1 MKFLNWFRRT
11 LRNIGINT
19 PGFTEYFAFGGGMS
33 TASGVRVTEG
43 NALLISTV
51 YQCVRVIA
59 DTVASLPCFLYKRT
73 ASGKD
78 RAENHAVYR
87 VLHEQPNPFMT
98 PFEMK
103 QTLQGHLCLWGNA
116 YAEIERGNNGQVQNL
131 WPLRP
136 DRMRLQVFQE
146 KVFYYYITPEGGE
159 RQLTDVFHLRG
170 LSSDGLIGYSPIALA
185 RESLGLQKASEEY
198 RARFFSNDARPG
210 GVLMHPGILGDQAFQ
225 QLRKRWDE
233 SHQGLS
239 NRSRVAILEEGMQWK
254 DVGIPPDDAQ
264 FIQGQEFQKSDIA
277 AIYRVPSY
285 KIGLLKPGTVSFAS
299 VEQQAIDFVTD
310 CIRPWLVC
318 WEERSTLSLLTP
330 TERKSLFAEFKI
342 DALLRGDSD
351 SRAKFYQALFNLG
364 AITINEI
371 RSFENMNSIGPDGD
385 RHYLQQNL
393 APIDMLDDIL
403 KAKIA
408 PPQSPGLLE
417 PPAAKPNGALNGAAH

>member
-1 MKFLNWFRRT
+1 MKFIEWFKRAF
-11 LRNIGINT
+11 RNLGINT

-59 DTVASLPCFLYKRT
+59 ETVASLPCFLYKRT
-73 ASGKD
+73 TSGKD

-87 VLHEQPNPFMT
+87 ILHQEPNPYMS
-98 PFEMK
+98 PFEFK

-116 YAEIERGNNGQVQNL
+116 YAEIERNGSGQVANL

-136 DRMRLQVFQE
+136 DRMRLQIYDG
-146 KVFYYYITPEGGE
+146 KIFYYYITPDGGE

-170 LSSDGLIGYSPIALA
+170 LSTDGLIGYSPIALA
-185 RESLGLQKASEEY
+185 RETLGLAKASEEY
-198 RARFFSNDARPG
+198 RARFFSNDAKPG
-210 GVLMHPGILGDQAFQ
+210 GVLMHPGILGEPAYQ
-225 QLRKRWDE
+225 QLRRRWE
-233 SHQGLS
+233 ENHQGLS
-239 NRSRVAILEEGMQWK
+239 NRARVAILEEGMKWQ
-254 DVGIPPDDAQ
+254 DVGVPPDDAQ

-285 KIGLLKPGTVSFAS
+285 KIGLLKPGTVSYAS

-310 CIRPWLVC
+310 CIRPWLIC
-318 WEERSTLSLLTP
+318 WEQRATLSLLTP
-330 TERKSLFAEFKI
+330 TERRVLFAEFMI

-351 SRAKFYQALFNLG
+351 SRARFYQALFNMGVL
-364 AITINEI
+364 TINEI
-371 RSFENMNSIGPDGD
+371 RERENLNSIGPDGD

-393 APIDMLDDIL
+393 APIDMFDDLL
-403 KAKIA
+403 KAKL
-408 PPQSPGLLE
+408 PQPGQPQAQLE
-417 PPAAKPNGALNGAAH
+417 PPKPNGALNGAAH

>member
-1 MKFLNWFRRT
+1 MKFIEWFKRAF
-11 LRNIGINT
+11 RNLGINT

-59 DTVASLPCFLYKRT
+59 ETVASLPCFLYKRT
-73 ASGKD
+73 TSGKD

-87 VLHEQPNPFMT
+87 ILHQEPNPYMS
-98 PFEMK
+98 PFEFK

-116 YAEIERGNNGQVQNL
+116 YAEIERNGSGQVANL

-136 DRMRLQVFQE
+136 DRMRLQIYDG
-146 KVFYYYITPEGGE
+146 KIFYYYITPDGGE

-170 LSSDGLIGYSPIALA
+170 LSTDGLIGYSPIALA
-185 RESLGLQKASEEY
+185 RETLGLAKASEEY
-198 RARFFSNDARPG
+198 RARFFSNDAKPG
-210 GVLMHPGILGDQAFQ
+210 GVLMHPGILGEPAYQ
-225 QLRKRWDE
+225 QLRRRWE
-233 SHQGLS
+233 ENHQGLS
-239 NRSRVAILEEGMQWK
+239 NRARVAILEEGMKWQ
-254 DVGIPPDDAQ
+254 DVGVPPDDAQ

-285 KIGLLKPGTVSFAS
+285 KIGLLKPGTVSYAS

-310 CIRPWLVC
+310 CIRPWLIC
-318 WEERSTLSLLTP
+318 WEQRATLSLLTP
-330 TERKSLFAEFKI
+330 TERRVLFAEFMI

-351 SRAKFYQALFNLG
+351 SRARFYQALFNMGVL
-364 AITINEI
+364 TINEI
-371 RSFENMNSIGPDGD
+371 REKENLNSIGPDGD

-393 APIDMLDDIL
+393 APIDMFDDLL
-403 KAKIA
+403 KAKLQ
-408 PPQSPGLLE
+408 PPGSPPAQLE
-417 PPAAKPNGALNGAAH
+417 PPKPNGALNGAAH

>member
-1 MKFLNWFRRT
+1 MKFIEWFKRAF
-11 LRNIGINT
+11 RNLGINT

-59 DTVASLPCFLYKRT
+59 ETVASLPCFLYKRT

-87 VLHEQPNPFMT
+87 ILHQEPNPYMS
-98 PFEMK
+98 PFEFK

-116 YAEIERGNNGQVQNL
+116 YAEIERNGSGQVANL

-136 DRMRLQVFQE
+136 DRMRLQIYDG
-146 KVFYYYITPEGGE
+146 KIFYYYITPDGGE

-170 LSSDGLIGYSPIALA
+170 LSTDGLIGYSPIALA
-185 RESLGLQKASEEY
+185 RETLGLAKASEEY
-198 RARFFSNDARPG
+198 RARFFSNDAKPG
-210 GVLMHPGILGDQAFQ
+210 GVLMHPGILGEPAYQ
-225 QLRKRWDE
+225 QLRRRWE
-233 SHQGLS
+233 ENHQGLS
-239 NRSRVAILEEGMQWK
+239 NRARVAILEEGMKWQ
-254 DVGIPPDDAQ
+254 DVGVPPDDAQ

-285 KIGLLKPGTVSFAS
+285 KIGLLKPGTVSYAS

-310 CIRPWLVC
+310 CIRPWLIC
-318 WEERSTLSLLTP
+318 WEQRATLSLLTP
-330 TERKSLFAEFKI
+330 AERRVLFAEFMI

-351 SRAKFYQALFNLG
+351 SRARFYQALFNMGVL
-364 AITINEI
+364 TINEI
-371 RSFENMNSIGPDGD
+371 RERENMNSIGPDGD

-393 APIDMLDDIL
+393 APIDMLDDLL
-403 KAKIA
+403 KAKL
-408 PPQSPGLLE
+408 PQPGEPQAQLE
-417 PPAAKPNGALNGAAH
+417 PPKLNGALNGAAH

>member
-1 MKFLNWFRRT
+1 MKFIEWFKRAF
-11 LRNIGINT
+11 RNLGINT

-59 DTVASLPCFLYKRT
+59 ETVASLPCFLYKRT
-73 ASGKD
+73 TSGKD

-87 VLHEQPNPFMT
+87 ILHQEPNPYMS
-98 PFEMK
+98 PFEFK

-116 YAEIERGNNGQVQNL
+116 YAEIERNGSGQVANL

-136 DRMRLQVFQE
+136 DRMRLQIYDG
-146 KVFYYYITPEGGE
+146 KIFYYYITPDGGE

-170 LSSDGLIGYSPIALA
+170 LSTDGLIGYSPIALA
-185 RESLGLQKASEEY
+185 RETLGLAKASEEY
-198 RARFFSNDARPG
+198 RARFFSNDAKPG
-210 GVLMHPGILGDQAFQ
+210 GVLMHPGILGEPAYQ
-225 QLRKRWDE
+225 QLRRRWE
-233 SHQGLS
+233 ENHQGLS
-239 NRSRVAILEEGMQWK
+239 NRARVAILEEGMKWQ
-254 DVGIPPDDAQ
+254 DVGVPPDDAQ

-285 KIGLLKPGTVSFAS
+285 KIGLLKPGTVSYAS

-310 CIRPWLVC
+310 CIRPWLIC
-318 WEERSTLSLLTP
+318 WEQRATLSLLTP
-330 TERKSLFAEFKI
+330 TERRVLFAEFMI

-351 SRAKFYQALFNLG
+351 SRARFYQALFNMGVL
-364 AITINEI
+364 TINEI
-371 RSFENMNSIGPDGD
+371 REKENMNSIGPDGD

-393 APIDMLDDIL
+393 APIDMLDDLL
-403 KAKIA
+403 KAKL
-408 PPQSPGLLE
+408 PQPGEPQAQLE
-417 PPAAKPNGALNGAAH
+417 PPKPNGALNGAAH

>member
-1 MKFLNWFRRT
+1 MKFLQWFKRAF
-11 LRNIGINT
+11 RNLGINT

-59 DTVASLPCFLYKRT
+59 ETVASLPCFLYKRT
-73 ASGKD
+73 TSGKD

-87 VLHEQPNPFMT
+87 ILHQEPNPYMS
-98 PFEMK
+98 PFEFK

-116 YAEIERGNNGQVQNL
+116 YAEIERNGSGQVANL

-136 DRMRLQVFQE
+136 DRMRLQIYDG
-146 KVFYYYITPEGGE
+146 KIFYYYITPDGGE

-170 LSSDGLIGYSPIALA
+170 LSTDGLIGYSPIALA
-185 RESLGLQKASEEY
+185 RETLGLAKASEEY
-198 RARFFSNDARPG
+198 RARFFSNDAKPG
-210 GVLMHPGILGDQAFQ
+210 GVLMHPGILGEPAYQ
-225 QLRKRWDE
+225 QLRRRWE
-233 SHQGLS
+233 ENHQGLS
-239 NRSRVAILEEGMQWK
+239 NRARVAILEEGMKWQ
-254 DVGIPPDDAQ
+254 DVGVPPDDAQ

-285 KIGLLKPGTVSFAS
+285 KIGLLKPGTVSYAS

-310 CIRPWLVC
+310 CIRPWLIC
-318 WEERSTLSLLTP
+318 WEQRATLSLLTP
-330 TERKSLFAEFKI
+330 TERRVLFAEFMI

-351 SRAKFYQALFNLG
+351 SRARFYQALFNMGVL
-364 AITINEI
+364 TINEI
-371 RSFENMNSIGPDGD
+371 REKENLNSIGPDGD

-393 APIDMLDDIL
+393 APIDMFDDLL
-403 KAKIA
+403 KAKLQ
-408 PPQSPGLLE
+408 PPGSPPAQLE
-417 PPAAKPNGALNGAAH
+417 PPKPNGALNGAAH